1 MKKFFLLL
9 VFNVL
14 FLGAN
19 QVFASHYM
27 GSEITYTCLGGN
39 QYEITLSFYSD
50 CNAVPAPN
58 SLTVSL
64 NSSCSNSTATL
75 TAITGSPLDITPVCA
90 TTTSPCN
97 GGSGYGV
104 NKSIYKGTVTLAAC
118 SNWEISYTSCCR
130 NALPTN
136 LQTPNAQSHFVS
148 AKLNNSAAACNN
160 SPVFQS
166 EATLYS
172 CMGDTT
178 YHSFNAYDSDGDSLV
193 YSLAPCQTSATN
205 NSTYAPGYS
214 ATAPFSGATSIDAQ
228 TGLLTV
234 FATTAQT
241 AAICIRVEEYRNG
254 TKIGQVTRDIQVTML
269 ACTNAL
275 PKVHKINNG
284 NIATNSQHTINVGT
298 PITLNFYIYDAEVFA
313 GTQTLSAATVS
324 NFPTATTNFNAAN
337 STFTFSWT
345 PTAADVGKHFLNIE
359 FEDNNCPYIGENQ
372 YTVTINVL
380 SGPYVT
386 AVDDAFSGTEDTP
399 ISGNVLANDL
409 SNGTLTVNTTP
420 VSMPSNGTV
429 TIDALGNFTYTPNA
443 GFVGL
448 DNFSYEVCDGTPI
461 CDIATVSLDVQPAPL
476 PVYNI
481 TDTLV
486 LGETYPMYYCLSD
499 SAFYLSDT
507 LDNAVMT
514 FVNDSCFTIYGDN
527 LGTDVVTLSSSYEV
541 VNFQITVVNGV
552 WPGDTDDDA
561 LVNNVDLLNIGLAY
575 GTVGVPRN
583 PQSILWNGYLADDW
597 SNTFPNG
604 LNAKHADTDGNGTIN
619 ADDTL
624 AIMQN
629 WGLTYNKNGGRNGA
643 PIYLETDSM
652 TIINDSIAYIP
663 IMLADVQT
671 PVTNIYGLAFTI
683 NYSANLVQDSSIMVQ
698 FQPSWLGTAGIDMIS
713 IAKDFYDDELTEVAV
728 TRIDGA
734 NVSGGGQIGR
744 ICFTIQDDI
753 IRGVDS
759 IFTFEITGVT
769 AINNTAATV
778 DIQGVS
784 RDIHWE
790 RILEIANNTSK
801 IDLANHI
808 KIYPNPATDYLNI
821 DTKGVQIETITVY
834 DMTGR
839 QVLNTQNLTSN
850 QLNISTLS
858 KGMYIVHIKTNL
870 GVWNE
875 KITVFK

>member
-1 MKKFFLLL
+1 MKKFFLSL
-9 VFNVL
+9 VFSML
-14 FLGAN
+14 FLCSN
-19 QVFASHYM
+19 QVLASHYM

-50 CNAVPAPN
+50 CNSVPAPTSAN
-58 SLTVSL
+58 VSL
-64 NSSCSNSTATL
+64 SSSCSNSNITL
-75 TAITGSPLDITPVCA
+75 SAVSGSPFDITPVCA

-97 GGSGYGV
+97 GGSGYGI

-118 SNWEISYTSCCR
+118 ANWEISYSSCCR
-130 NALPTN
+130 NSLPTN
-136 LQTPNAQSHFVS
+136 LQNPNTQSHFVS

-205 NSTYAPGYS
+205 NSNYAIGYT
-214 ATAPFSGATSIDAQ
+214 ATTPFSGSTTINPA

-241 AAICIRVEEYRNG
+241 SAICVRVEEYRNG
-254 TKIGQVTRDIQVTML
+254 AKIGQVTRDIQVTML

-284 NIATNSQHTINVGT
+284 NIANNSQQTINVGT
-298 PITLNFYIYDAEVFA
+298 PITLNFYIYDAEVLA
-313 GTQTLSAATVS
+313 GTQTLSAASVS
-324 NFPTATTNFNAAN
+324 NFPTATTNFNATT
-337 STFTFSWT
+337 STFTFTWT

-359 FEDNNCPYIGENQ
+359 FNDNNCPYIGENQ
-372 YTVTINVL
+372 YTVSINVL
-380 SGPYVT
+380 SGPFVT
-386 AVDDAFSGTEDTP
+386 AVDDAFSGTENMP
-399 ISGNVLANDL
+399 ISGNVLTNDL
-409 SNGTLTVNTTP
+409 SSGTLTVNTTP
-420 VSMPSNGTV
+420 VTNPANGTV
-429 TIDALGNFTYTPNA
+429 TIDALGNFTYTA
-443 GFVGL
+443 STGFVGL

-461 CDIATVSLDVQPAPL
+461 CDVATVSLDVQSAPL

-481 TDTLV
+481 TDTIV
-486 LGETYPMYYCLSD
+486 LGENYPMYYCLSD

-514 FVNDSCFTIYGDN
+514 FSNDSCFTLYGDN
-527 LGTDVVTLSSSYEV
+527 LGTDVVTISSSYEV

-575 GTVGVPRN
+575 GTVGIPRN
-583 PQSILWNGYLADDW
+583 PQSILWNGYLANDW
-597 SNTFPNG
+597 TNTFPSG
-604 LNAKHADTDGNGTIN
+604 LNAKHADTDGNGTVN

-652 TIINDSIAYIP
+652 TIVNDSIAYIP
-663 IMLADVQT
+663 IMLADAQT
-671 PVTNIYGLAFTI
+671 PVSDVYGLAFTI
-683 NYSANLVQDSSIMVQ
+683 NYSSGLVRDSSIMVH
-698 FQPSWLGTAGIDMIS
+698 FQPSWLGTAGVDMIS
-713 IAKDFYDDELTEVAV
+713 IAKDFYNDELTEVAV
-728 TRIDGA
+728 TRIDGV
-734 NVSGGGQIGR
+734 NMSGGGQIGR

-759 IFTFEITGVT
+759 IFTFEITNIT
-769 AINNTAATV
+769 AIDNNNTTV
-778 DIQGVS
+778 DIQGVE
-784 RDIHWE
+784 REIHWE
-790 RILEIANNTSK
+790 TILGIANNTTR
-801 IDLANHI
+801 IDLSNNI
-808 KIYPNPATDYLNI
+808 KVYPNPASNYLNI
-821 DTKGVQIETITVY
+821 ATKGVQIETVEVY

-839 QVLNTQNLTSN
+839 QVLKTQNLINN
-850 QLNISTLS
+850 QLEINTLS
-858 KGMYIVHIKTNL
+858 NGMYIVHIKTNL

-875 KITVFK
+875 KITVLK